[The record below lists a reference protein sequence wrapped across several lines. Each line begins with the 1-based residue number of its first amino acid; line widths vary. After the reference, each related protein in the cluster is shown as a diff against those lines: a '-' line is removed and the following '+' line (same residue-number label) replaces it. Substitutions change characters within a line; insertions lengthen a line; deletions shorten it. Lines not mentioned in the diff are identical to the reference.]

1 MSGGSTPLSPRGR
14 GGRAPL
20 LVLGVLQVLE
30 DASRAVPVRVL
41 RGLGGDADAEP
52 VVPVVALVATDHRGA
67 VVLPAAG
74 GTDPDLEYILEK
86 SFRVERGLESG

>member
-30 DASRAVPVRVL
+30 NAPGAVPVRVL
-41 RGLGGDADAEP
+41 RGLGRDADAEP
-52 VVPVVALVATDHRGA
+52 VVPVVTLVATNHGGS
-67 VVLPAAG
+67 VVLPAAR
-74 GTDPDLEYILEK
+74 GTDPDLE
-86 SFRVERGLESG
+86 